1 MKLNQNYVVKVLAGE
16 PILVHQDEH
25 NVDFSK
31 VITLNELALLIIE
44 KIKEGSSLEEIV
56 AAILAEYEVDEATAR
71 TDAIEFIEKLKEL
84 GIVND

>member
-1 MKLNQNYVVKVLAGE
+1 MKVNSNYVVKVLAGE

-31 VITLNELALLIIE
+31 VITLNEIALLIFE
-44 KIKEGSSLEEIV
+44 QIKNGFSLDEIV
-56 AAILAEYEVDEATAR
+56 AAILAEYEVDEAVAR
-71 TDAIEFIEKLKEL
+71 ADAIEFIEKLKEL